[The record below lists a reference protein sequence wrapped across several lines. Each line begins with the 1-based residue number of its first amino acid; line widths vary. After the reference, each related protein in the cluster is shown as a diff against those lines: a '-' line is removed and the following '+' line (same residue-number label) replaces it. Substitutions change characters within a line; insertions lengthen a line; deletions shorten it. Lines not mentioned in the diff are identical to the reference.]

1 MASNV
6 CNEIVWLNLPVV
18 GMSDNAT
25 CQYICVSNLTRL
37 QLYNTHTTHFLI
49 IQLLMKDAFYLIYNH
64 DHESVLISPKTNSC
78 LVNDFLLVGSTGRR
92 GALGTVCPA
101 GL

>member
-37 QLYNTHTTHFLI
+37 QLYNTHHYA
-49 IQLLMKDAFYLIYNH
+49 LLNH
-64 DHESVLISPKTNSC
+64 TAVDEGCILFN
-78 LVNDFLLVGSTGRR
+78 L
-92 GALGTVCPA
+92 
-101 GL
+101 